1 MREIGT
7 QINTNFTDDND
18 QHRFLKP
25 LVCYNLCVSVPGLL
39 RSGNCEN
46 FAGLHF
52 QLYCPVCS
60 GCQAVALFPLSIRSK
75 SVVSPSRR
83 PWPDADQRARGENI
97 RNIWTISGET
107 RYYNIDLNLTPI
119 LEEGVVCCIC
129 KEYSFIYII
138 MPIIPHSCYLFPVS
152 CYHDQLKKI
161 LEWLFY
167 CFFLFSFFVCFT
179 FVQPLNF
186 SFPRPSCVKCS
197 HFAQICCG
205 NY

>member
-1 MREIGT
+1 MSQFHIVVAFSR
-7 QINTNFTDDND
+7 
-18 QHRFLKP
+18 H
-25 LVCYNLCVSVPGLL
+25 
-39 RSGNCEN
+39 CEN

-119 LEEGVVCCIC
+119 LEEGVYVKNIFFLYNYAH
-129 KEYSFIYII
+129 YSPF
-138 MPIIPHSCYLFPVS
+138 LLPVS
-152 CYHDQLKKI
+152 CFLLPWSTQKNIGMVILLFFPFSYVSHLSSHWISPSLGLAVWNVPILHKYVVGIIEMVIMYNKHLAPYFQFCCEAQGKGRAKGQL
-161 LEWLFY
+161 
-167 CFFLFSFFVCFT
+167 
-179 FVQPLNF
+179 
-186 SFPRPSCVKCS
+186 R
-197 HFAQICCG
+197 
-205 NY
+205 

>member
-1 MREIGT
+1 M
-7 QINTNFTDDND
+7 
-18 QHRFLKP
+18 KP

-46 FAGLHF
+46 FPGLHF

-119 LEEGVVCCIC
+119 LEECVYVMNIFFLYNYAH
-129 KEYSFIYII
+129 YSPF
-138 MPIIPHSCYLFPVS
+138 LFPVS

-167 CFFLFSFFVCFT
+167 CFFLFVCFT
-179 FVQPLNF
+179 FV
-186 SFPRPSCVKCS
+186 
-197 HFAQICCG
+197 
-205 NY
+205 